1 MSLVS
6 SPHVPPTRSPTSVS
20 TLGWQE
26 HSTAP
31 GGGGDMVALIVFSG
45 PGDRADGIAA
55 YMRALGWRVVEIDIL
70 VGGAAHDMANP
81 STAATLIA
89 RVATGEFAVVFLAPP
104 CSSYSVAHR
113 PKLRSAAQ
121 PEGVTPIPAAW
132 AAYLAKHNRMTA
144 AAFDIVSAARS
155 SGAHVM

>member
-1 MSLVS
+1 
-6 SPHVPPTRSPTSVS
+6 
-20 TLGWQE
+20 
-26 HSTAP
+26 
-31 GGGGDMVALIVFSG
+31 MVALIVFSG

-113 PKLRSAAQ
+113 PKLRSAGRRHAHPGGMGRLPGQAQ
-121 PEGVTPIPAAW
+121 SHDGSSLRHCERGT
-132 AAYLAKHNRMTA
+132 LERG
-144 AAFDIVSAARS
+144 ARHDGKS
-155 SGAHVM
+155 SRQRHV